1 MFFSV
6 NMSVSWVS
14 NQVKIGDFGL
24 SKMADASP
32 EGIIELSTRGAGT
45 SWPLDLVYGLVP
57 PLLHVQMCCSISFL
71 HSYVWVAFC
80 LVGLA
85 FALVW
90 PLVGR
95 SSAIQVF
102 ASRVP
107 RDGQPHHQQ
116 QGTPLIFAASRS
128 VSGVRRLHPGASVGR
143 K

>member
-57 PLLHVQMCCSISFL
+57 PPLHVQMCCSISFL

-80 LVGLA
+80 LVGLS

-95 SSAIQVF
+95 WLDAPQQSRYLPPECHETASPTISSKA
-102 ASRVP
+102 P
-107 RDGQPHHQQ
+107 R
-116 QGTPLIFAASRS
+116 
-128 VSGVRRLHPGASVGR
+128 
-143 K
+143 